1 MRKSEK
7 NGIFVRGK
15 WENRGK
21 VEMYVFC
28 VMKNEKEGIFVRENC
43 KFPNPRFGVS
53 FPPSLHLLI
62 SAISIP
68 DH

>member
-43 KFPNPRFGVS
+43 KFPNALLASPT
-53 FPPSLHLLI
+53 PHLCT
-62 SAISIP
+62 S
-68 DH
+68 